1 MGVEWDHPEWL
12 VLDHMLH
19 GMYWK
24 SNAWGLKDKEA
35 QNKQTKKR
43 TQLFGKLLD
52 ITKGRISVL
61 IHCMLCI
68 PVRPL
73 KIKIVWQHW
82 SPV

>member
-35 QNKQTKKR
+35 QNKQTEKKGHSC
-43 TQLFGKLLD
+43 L
-52 ITKGRISVL
+52 VN
-61 IHCMLCI
+61 C
-68 PVRPL
+68 
-73 KIKIVWQHW
+73 
-82 SPV
+82 